1 MIRYAIES
9 GAVIE
14 KVYRREM
21 ETPVEDMKR
30 FMKRFMDG
38 LLHIYD
44 EGRTKMEIGDLLDM
58 SSEARERLNGQN

>member
-30 FMKRFMDG
+30 FMDG

-44 EGRTKMEIGDLLDM
+44 EG
-58 SSEARERLNGQN
+58 AHQNEDRRSAGYEQRGP

>member
-30 FMKRFMDG
+30 FMDG

-44 EGRTKMEIGDLLDM
+44 EGRSKMKMGDLL
-58 SSEARERLNGQN
+58 SISEEARERLNEQT